1 MQTAVIM
8 SKDKRPFRKKLMIYF
23 LSDRN
28 VLWVILI
35 GVTLIF
41 TLFLYP
47 DLNADKYAQKLGDIA
62 KRDIKSPKDFFVIDT
77 DATEMNRLQAVRSVL
92 NVYDHDTN
100 LSLSLT
106 QRVRRA
112 FSEFRGIFDEKKE
125 NGAVTV
131 PTTPTGT
138 NGNLVTPAE
147 DKQETTPHAL
157 VWAKKEEFENKLGI
171 KVSKGAYQ
179 VLEKNQF
186 SIEMENLICQILF
199 KILNN
204 GIVANK
210 EILLRQAEKGIS
222 LRNLDTKT
230 EAVDQSL
237 KRFYSLDQAQTM
249 VRIVADP
256 LFEGVDYNVRNVVV
270 DFSQRLLQPNIT
282 LNRSETE
289 AREKRAESEV
299 APTMFKIKAGEMLLR
314 EGERVT
320 RSQLLKLKNLQNQTR
335 EENVIFRSLGVG
347 LLIILFISTVYVLNL
362 KPKNDINNE
371 HNKNMLFLAGIM
383 VVFLF
388 IAKIS
393 LSVPGVISAT
403 VSFDIPESSV
413 YYGMPLAASAMTVC
427 LFMGLEAALPFC
439 IIFSAL
445 VAILFE
451 NQFEIFIFF
460 LLSTTMAAYW
470 TRDCSERKVF
480 IKAGAKLGLVNVVF
494 STAMVTY
501 FGDLEWRYLLWGW
514 LFASMGGVSA
524 GIVTAGLAPL
534 IEILFDYTTDIKL
547 LELANLEQPILRR
560 LMIEAPGT
568 YNHSVIVGTMADAVA
583 SEIGAN
589 PLLARVCG
597 YYHDI
602 GKIDKAQYF
611 IENQQQGKNKHDKL
625 APSMSALILTGH
637 VKNGVEMGKKYRLG
651 KPILDTIRQ
660 HHGTSLIEFFYEKA
674 KAQKMDSEETVN
686 PADFRYPGPK
696 PQTVEAGIVMIADV
710 VEAASRTLD
719 NPTPARI
726 QGLVQKLINKIFS
739 DGQLDYCEITLKDL
753 HNIAKRFNQI
763 LSGIHHHRIKYP
775 EKNTATNGKA
785 KNGDT
790 DRQQA
795 DKSQR
800 GSGED
805 PEENE
810 SHLKRLGIT

>member
-1 MQTAVIM
+1 MA
-8 SKDKRPFRKKLMIYF
+8 KDKKSYRKKLAIF
-23 LSDRN
+23 FVNSNN
-28 VLWVILI
+28 VVWFILV
-35 GVTLIF
+35 GFTLIF

-47 DLNADKYAQKLGDIA
+47 DLNADKYSQKLGDIA
-62 KRDIKSPKDFFVIDT
+62 KRDIKSPRDFFVEDT

-92 NVYDHDTN
+92 TVYDHDTN
-100 LSLSLT
+100 LTLDLA
-106 QRVRRA
+106 QRVRRV
-112 FSEFRGIFDEKKE
+112 FGEFREICIEKEKTGVQNVPVSPPVT
-125 NGAVTV
+125 NGAVEETK
-131 PTTPTGT
+131 P
-138 NGNLVTPAE
+138 
-147 DKQETTPHAL
+147 ETTVHAL
-157 VWAKKEEFENKLGI
+157 IWAKKDEFEQKLGI

-179 VLEKNQF
+179 VLEKVQF
-186 SIEMENLICQILF
+186 SVEMENLICQILF
-199 KILNN
+199 KVLDN
-204 GIVANK
+204 GVVANK

-222 LRNLDTKT
+222 LRSLATKT
-230 EAVDQSL
+230 EAVEQSL
-237 KRFYSLDQAQTM
+237 KRFYSLEQAQTM
-249 VRIVADP
+249 VRIVAEP
-256 LFEGVDYNVRNVVV
+256 LFEGVDYNVRNVIV

-282 LNRSETE
+282 QNRSETE
-289 AREKRAESEV
+289 AREKRAESEIPP
-299 APTMFKIKAGEMLLR
+299 AMFKIKAGEMLLR
-314 EGERVT
+314 EGERVS
-320 RSQLLKLKNLQNQTR
+320 RPQLLKLKALQNQTR
-335 EENVIFRSLGVG
+335 NENIVLRSLGVS
-347 LLIILFISTVYVLNL
+347 LLIILFVSTVYVLNL
-362 KPKNDINNE
+362 KPKNDIKSE
-371 HNKNMLFLAGIM
+371 HNKNMLFLSSLM

-388 IAKIS
+388 ITKIS
-393 LSVPGVISAT
+393 MSVPGVIAAT
-403 VSFDIPESSV
+403 VAFDIPESAV
-413 YYGMPLAASAMTVC
+413 YYGMPIAASAMTVC
-427 LFMGLEAALPFC
+427 LFMGIDVALPFC
-439 IIFSAL
+439 IVFSAL

-451 NQFEIFIFF
+451 NQFEVFIFF
-460 LLSTTMAAYW
+460 LLSNTMAAYW

-480 IKAGAKLGLVNVVF
+480 IKAGFKLGLLNVLF
-494 STAMVTY
+494 STAVITY
-501 FGDLEWRYLLWGW
+501 FGDFEWDNILWGW
-514 LFASMGGVSA
+514 VFAFTGGLAS

-568 YNHSVIVGTMADAVA
+568 YNHSVIVGTIADAVA

-637 VKNGVEMGKKYRLG
+637 VKNGVEMAKKYRLG

-674 KAQKMDSEETVN
+674 KAQKIDSEETVN

-710 VEAASRTLD
+710 VEAACRTLD
-719 NPTPARI
+719 DPTPARI
-726 QGLVQKLINKIFS
+726 QGLVQRLINKIFS

-775 EKNTATNGKA
+775 EKTPATNGKV
-785 KNGDT
+785 KNGDS
-790 DRQQA
+790 DRQQTG
-795 DKSQR
+795 KSQR
-800 GSGED
+800 GPEDD
-805 PEENE
+805 PEESS

>member
-1 MQTAVIM
+1 MIM
-8 SKDKRPFRKKLMIYF
+8 TKNKRPFRKRLMIYF
-23 LSDRN
+23 LSDSN
-28 VLWVILI
+28 VLWFILI
-35 GVTLIF
+35 GFTLIF

-47 DLNADKYAQKLGDIA
+47 DLNANKYSQKLGDIA
-62 KRDIKSPKDFFVIDT
+62 KRDIKSPRDFFVVDK

-92 NVYDHDTN
+92 NVYDYDTN
-100 LSLSLT
+100 LALNLT

-112 FSEFRGIFDEKKE
+112 FSEFRAIFTET
-125 NGAVTV
+125 NTHGTV
-131 PTTPTGT
+131 PVPLAPSPTS
-138 NGNLVTPAE
+138 VTQAIE
-147 DKQETTPHAL
+147 EGSQETTPHAL

-179 VLEKNQF
+179 VLEKNEF
-186 SIEMENLICQILF
+186 SIEIENLICKILF
-199 KILNN
+199 KILDN
-204 GIVANK
+204 GVVANK
-210 EILLRQAEKGIS
+210 ELLLRQSEKGIS
-222 LRNLDTKT
+222 LRNLDSKT
-230 EAVDQSL
+230 ETVEQGL
-237 KRFYSLDQAQTM
+237 KRFYGLDQAQTM

-256 LFEGVDYNVRNVVV
+256 MFGGVDYNVRNMVVN
-270 DFSQRLLQPNIT
+270 FSQRLLQPNIT

-320 RSQLLKLKNLQNQTR
+320 RAQLLKLKALQNQTR
-335 EENVIFRSLGVG
+335 KENLLIRSLGVS
-347 LLIILFISTVYVLNL
+347 LLIVLFVCTVYVLNL
-362 KPKNDINNE
+362 RPKNDITTDQ
-371 HNKNMLFLAGIM
+371 NKNIFFLTGLL

-388 IAKIS
+388 ITKIS
-393 LSVPGVISAT
+393 MSVPGVISAT
-403 VSFDIPESSV
+403 LAFDIPESAV
-413 YYGMPLAASAMTVC
+413 YYGMPIAASAMTVC
-427 LFMGLEAALPFC
+427 LFMGLEMALPFC

-451 NQFEIFIFF
+451 NQFEIFIYFF
-460 LLSTTMAAYW
+460 LSNTMAAYW

-480 IKAGAKLGLVNVVF
+480 IKAGAKLGLVNVLF
-494 STAMVTY
+494 ATAMVTY
-501 FGDLEWRYLLWGW
+501 FGDLEWRYILWGW
-514 LFASMGGVSA
+514 LFAFTGGVSA

-534 IEILFDYTTDIKL
+534 VEILFDYTTDIKL

-611 IENQQQGKNKHDKL
+611 IENQQHGKNKHDKL

-637 VKNGVEMGKKYRLG
+637 VKNGVEMAKKYKLG
-651 KPILDTIRQ
+651 KAITDTIRQ
-660 HHGTSLIEFFYEKA
+660 HHGTSLIEYFYEKA
-674 KAQKMDSEETVN
+674 KAQKVDTEQTVN

-696 PQTVEAGIVMIADV
+696 PQTVEAGIVMIADI

-753 HNIAKRFNQI
+753 HSIAKRFNQI

-775 EKNTATNGKA
+775 EKSSATNGKS

-790 DRQQA
+790 DRQQTA
-795 DKSQR
+795 KSQR
-800 GSGED
+800 GPDVSEEESG
-805 PEENE
+805 
-810 SHLKRLGIT
+810 SHLKRLGIK